1 MGFDIS
7 ASFESN
13 CKQRC
18 SFIICWAFIGFAN
31 IQAGSPTEKAKEL
44 YGLAWGAYAE
54 IYITPLKNLEWY
66 FEADVNG
73 NTAPNG
79 TPVKFAGFT
88 GITWYL
94 PAL

>member
-1 MGFDIS
+1 
-7 ASFESN
+7 
-13 CKQRC
+13 
-18 SFIICWAFIGFAN
+18 
-31 IQAGSPTEKAKEL
+31 
-44 YGLAWGAYAE
+44 
-54 IYITPLKNLEWY
+54 LKNLEWY

-94 PAL
+94 PSL